1 MARINKKKLLRL
13 TKKKI
18 MDRDA
23 AGVSLQIP
31 ILIRQWNTGGGDL
44 SNQFS

>member
-13 TKKKI
+13 TKKKT
-18 MDRDA
+18 MDRDT
-23 AGVSLQIP
+23 AGEGLKIP
-31 ILIRQWNTGGGDL
+31 ILVEQWNTGGGDL